1 MKGDFKM
8 NGYNVT
14 PIKTILITSAT
25 TTSTGVI
32 FIPSETI
39 TAYDL
44 INLDKYRMILSCNV
58 RPTANL
64 PIYIQTET
72 GLIPL
77 FCRYASNNIFPDQLK
92 RRYCYT
98 VVYGNNNVYVSLGQF
113 VLQNSV
119 CATSGKGTTGNTK
132 NSAENSTE
140 TVENTTE
147 VVRNAKSK

>member
-14 PIKTILITSAT
+14 PIKTMLITSAT

-39 TAYDL
+39 TEDDL
-44 INLDKYRMILSCNV
+44 VNLDKYRMILSCNV

-64 PIYIQTET
+64 PIYIQAET

-77 FCRYASNNIFPDQLK
+77 FCRYASNNIFPDQLR

-98 VVYGNNNVYVSLGQF
+98 VVYGNNNVYSTLGQF

-119 CATSGKGTTGNTK
+119 CATEGRGTTGTTLSTSTTVEK
-132 NSAENSTE
+132 NSTE
-140 TVENTTE
+140 VIT
-147 VVRNAKSK
+147 NAKSK

>member
-1 MKGDFKM
+1 M
-8 NGYNVT
+8 NNYNIS
-14 PIKTILITSAT
+14 PIKTMLITSAT

-39 TAYDL
+39 TEDDL
-44 INLDKYRMILSCNV
+44 VNLDKYRMILGCNV

-64 PIYIQTET
+64 PIYIQTAT

-77 FCRYASNNIFPDQLK
+77 FCRYASNDIFPDQLR

-98 VVYGNNNVYVSLGQF
+98 VVYGNNNVFSSLGQF

-119 CATSGKGTTGNTK
+119 CATEGRGTTGATK
-132 NSAENSTE
+132 NTSAENSADTA
-140 TVENTTE
+140 E
-147 VVRNAKSK
+147 VIKNAKSK